1 MIEKLPKNKKIVLF
15 DGVCNLCDNVVKKVI
30 AADKEDQFRF
40 TALDSELGLQIL
52 QQIGVDR
59 AQTDSI
65 VLYVPGEAYYLKSQ
79 AALTIAKYLGGWYTL
94 LTVFFI
100 LPTKLADWLY
110 DYIAKNRYK
119 WYGKKDQC
127 MIPDASIRKKFLE

>member
-1 MIEKLPKNKKIVLF
+1 MITQLPKNKKIVLF
-15 DGVCNLCDNVVKKVI
+15 DGVCNLCDNVVNKVI
-30 AADKEDQFRF
+30 AADRGDQFRF
-40 TALDSELGLQIL
+40 TSLDSELGQQIL

-65 VLYVPGEAYYLKSQ
+65 VLYIPGEAYYVKSQ
-79 AALTIAKYLGGWYTL
+79 AALMIAKYLGGWYTL
-94 LTVFFI
+94 LTFFLI
-100 LPTKLADWLY
+100 LPTKLADSLY

-127 MIPDASIRKKFLE
+127 MIPSESIRKKFL

>member
-1 MIEKLPKNKKIVLF
+1 MIEHLPKNKKIVLF
-15 DGVCNLCDNVVKKVI
+15 DGVCNLCDNVVNKVI
-30 AADKEDQFRF
+30 AADYRDQFRF
-40 TALDSELGLQIL
+40 TSLDSELGQQIL

-65 VLYVPGEAYYLKSQ
+65 VLYIPGEAYYVKSQ
-79 AALTIAKYLGGWYTL
+79 AALMIAKYLGGWYSL
-94 LTVFFI
+94 LTIFLI
-100 LPTKLADWLY
+100 LPTKLADSLY

-127 MIPDASIRKKFLE
+127 MVPSESIRKKFL

>member
-1 MIEKLPKNKKIVLF
+1 MIEQLPKNKKIVLF

-30 AADKEDQFRF
+30 DADQKDQFRF
-40 TALDSELGLQIL
+40 TSLDSELGQQIL

-59 AQTDSI
+59 EKTDSI
-65 VLYVPGEAYYLKSQ
+65 VLYIPGEAYYVKSQ
-79 AALTIAKYLGGWYTL
+79 AALMIAKYLGGWYSL
-94 LTVFFI
+94 LPLFLI
-100 LPTKLADWLY
+100 LPTKLADSLY

-127 MIPDASIRKKFLE
+127 MIPSASIREKFL

>member
-30 AADKEDQFRF
+30 AADHRDQFRF
-40 TALDSELGLQIL
+40 TSLDSELGQQIL

-59 AQTDSI
+59 DKTDSI
-65 VLYVPGEAYYLKSQ
+65 ILYIPGEAYYVKSQ
-79 AALTIAKYLGGWYTL
+79 AALMIAKYLGRGYSL
-94 LTVFFI
+94 LTVFLA
-100 LPTKLADWLY
+100 LPTPLADSLY

-127 MIPDASIRKKFLE
+127 MIPDESIRKKFL

>member
-1 MIEKLPKNKKIVLF
+1 MIEELPKNKKIVLF
-15 DGVCNLCDNVVKKVI
+15 DGVCNLCDNVVNKVI
-30 AADKEDQFRF
+30 AADRRDQFRF
-40 TALDSELGLQIL
+40 TSLDSELGQQIL

-65 VLYVPGEAYYLKSQ
+65 VLYIPGEAYYVKSQ
-79 AALTIAKYLGGWYTL
+79 AALMIAKYLGGWYTL
-94 LTVFFI
+94 LTFFLI
-100 LPTKLADWLY
+100 LPTKLADSLY

-127 MIPDASIRKKFLE
+127 MIPSESIRKKFL

>member
-1 MIEKLPKNKKIVLF
+1 MIEELPKNKKIVLF
-15 DGVCNLCDNVVKKVI
+15 DGVCNLCDNLVNKVI
-30 AADKEDQFRF
+30 AADRRDQFRF
-40 TALDSELGLQIL
+40 TSLDSELGQQIL

-65 VLYVPGEAYYLKSQ
+65 VLYIPGEAYYVKSQ
-79 AALTIAKYLGGWYTL
+79 AALMIAKYLGGWYTL
-94 LTVFFI
+94 LTFFLI
-100 LPTKLADWLY
+100 LPTKLADSLY

-127 MIPDASIRKKFLE
+127 MIPSESIRKKFL

>member
-1 MIEKLPKNKKIVLF
+1 MIEELPKNKKIVLF

-30 AADKEDQFRF
+30 AADRQDQFRF
-40 TALDSELGLQIL
+40 TSLDSELGQQIL

-65 VLYVPGEAYYLKSQ
+65 VLYIPGEAYYVKSQ
-79 AALTIAKYLGGWYTL
+79 AALMIAKYLGGWHSL
-94 LTVFFI
+94 LTIFLL
-100 LPTKLADWLY
+100 LPTKLADSLY

-127 MIPDASIRKKFLE
+127 MIPSESIRKKFL